1 MSRMLFS
8 CKGCP
13 MRTSVPRIPVIFV
26 SGRDDIGNPSAVR
39 EQIQTATPSAVAV
52 VKPVSQLVKF
62 CEEAIVPDL
71 VVFTNLNNEGVETIP
86 IIMRLRELGIQVVV
100 MVSSL
105 TEKAARSIGGVH
117 TIRKPA
123 PWRSLIET
131 VIRALPATA

>member
-1 MSRMLFS
+1 M
-8 CKGCP
+8 K
-13 MRTSVPRIPVIFV
+13 TSVPRIPVIFV
-26 SGRDDIGNPSAVR
+26 SGRDDLGMPADVR
-39 EQIQTATPSAVAV
+39 EQIKTATPSAVAV
-52 VKPVSQLVKF
+52 VKAPSRLMQF

-71 VVFTNLNNEGVETIP
+71 VVFTNLNNDGVETIP

-100 MVSSL
+100 LVSSL
-105 TEKAARSIGGVH
+105 TEKAARSIGGGVH